1 MSCGCGDTTPFGG
14 NDSYNNLC
22 NTDTPYPIVSNESV
36 PSLISNLTLALYG
49 QIQKDI
55 SSGKVVWII
64 PCDPNNT
71 AYIASLPRE
80 PGEGLMCYFIRYFNT
95 VYPNGVLGIPYG
107 GTGATNAPQALT
119 NLGAVP
125 ITRQIITELSS
136 GLAGGGDLTANRSL
150 SIANTAVTPGT
161 YGSQKKIPVIHVNA
175 RGQLTEVTEADAEG
189 FAQVDSEVI
198 TASAQQTV
206 FNLTTI
212 TYAPGTDNLAVYRNG
227 LRLLLNLDYIETN
240 STTVT
245 LTRGVAA
252 GNQLLF
258 ESGRIIGQDIS
269 AIITRVENQTATA
282 QQTVFTLTIAT
293 YVPGSNSLSVYRN
306 GLKLV
311 IGVDYAETNSN
322 TVTLTSPSALG
333 DQFEFDAGKILTQ
346 TLAGTSVDFLQ
357 AGTGAVTRNMQ
368 DKARESVSVLDFGAV
383 GDGVT
388 DDTAAIQAAID
399 SLGAVGGVVEVP
411 PGTYKVSSA
420 LNISSYVCL
429 RGSGAVASSII
440 TNNST
445 GNVVYING
453 VSNSPGCTVEN
464 LFFNSSVTRTAGSYI
479 ESHSSNGTFVKNCKM
494 YSAFNGISIT
504 GSVAQSI
511 KIEDC
516 QIDNTINYGIN
527 ITAFN
532 AASPNTTGIV
542 ASYISR
548 VLITGAAN
556 PNNCNAGIRITSVGD
571 LTLYGI
577 STIYC
582 KKGLDISPT
591 GTNTVQA
598 LCVTD
603 SFFDT
608 GDEFGVALN
617 PEATASVRLASFT
630 NVWCSSNGMSGAL
643 LGGLGQIISTNWL
656 NCTMAANTGQG
667 LWITSTLAKN
677 TSVIGGVY
685 AQNSGSGFGI
695 ASDVSNFKIVGA
707 TIGRT
712 DSNGYAFGPNG
723 GFGINLVSGTSNKYI
738 ISNNIFTENTAGQIS
753 DGGSGV
759 EKIVYPNIGIGTAIT
774 TNAVQSVDWGIDFAK
789 QGAIAI
795 ESAGTYAL
803 AAGSGLVLL
812 HSDTTGDIGVFTTWA
827 GNVTKVSGA
836 GSIVSGAA
844 GSNQIGLTYNSGI
857 GKYQISNGYATS
869 QSIYIASLKTR
880 LAS

>member
-1 MSCGCGDTTPFGG
+1 MPSSIVSPFPFFTDTTGTPLEGG
-14 NDSYNNLC
+14 FIYIGQSNLNPETAPVNVFWDAALTIPAAQPIRTIGGYPSRAGSPSRVYVSADSYSITVRNKNRVLIFSAFDQSDAP
-22 NTDTPYPIVSNESV
+22 TSV
-36 PSLISNLTLALYG
+36 F
-49 QIQKDI
+49 DI
-55 SSGKVVWII
+55 STQVII
-64 PCDPNNT
+64 AT
-71 AYIASLPRE
+71 A
-80 PGEGLMCYFIRYFNT
+80 
-95 VYPNGVLGIPYG
+95 
-107 GTGATNAPQALT
+107 
-119 NLGAVP
+119 
-125 ITRQIITELSS
+125 
-136 GLAGGGDLTANRSL
+136 
-150 SIANTAVTPGT
+150 
-161 YGSQKKIPVIHVNA
+161 
-175 RGQLTEVTEADAEG
+175 
-189 FAQVDSEVI
+189 AQVTFS
-198 TASAQQTV
+198 
-206 FNLTTI
+206 LTTFV
-212 TYAPGTDNLAVYRNG
+212 YLPGTDTLQVYRNG
-227 LRLLLNLDYIETN
+227 LRLTAVTDYLETN
-240 STTVT
+240 SSTVT
-245 LTRGVAA
+245 LLTPAA
-252 GNQLLF
+252 VGDEFLFQGGSVITGNQ
-258 ESGRIIGQDIS
+258 
-269 AIITRVENQTATA
+269 
-282 QQTVFTLTIAT
+282 
-293 YVPGSNSLSVYRN
+293 
-306 GLKLV
+306 
-311 IGVDYAETNSN
+311 
-322 TVTLTSPSALG
+322 TS
-333 DQFEFDAGKILTQ
+333 
-346 TLAGTSVDFLQ
+346 GTSVSFLQ
-357 AGTGAVTRNMQ
+357 GGTGAVTRNIQ
-368 DKARESVSVLDFGAV
+368 DKARESVSVKDFGAV
-383 GDGVT
+383 GDGIT

-399 SLGAVGGVVEVP
+399 SLGTAGGVVEVP
-411 PGTYKVSSA
+411 TGAYKVSSV

-429 RGSGAVASSII
+429 KGSGAVASSII

-445 GNVVYING
+445 GNVVYINA
-453 VSNSPGCTVEN
+453 VANSPGCTIEN
-464 LFFNSSVTRTAGSYI
+464 LFFNSSVTRTSGSYI

-542 ASYISR
+542 TSYISR

-582 KKGLDISPT
+582 KKGLDVSPT

-598 LCVTD
+598 LYVTD

-667 LWITSTLAKN
+667 LWITSALAKN

-712 DSNGYAFGPNG
+712 DSSGYAFGPNA

-795 ESAGTYAL
+795 ASAGTYAL

-827 GNVTKVSGA
+827 GNVTKVSGS
-836 GSIVSGAA
+836 GSMVSGVA
-844 GSNQIGLTYNSGI
+844 GSNQIGLTYDSGI
-857 GKYQISNGYATS
+857 GKYKISNGYATS